1 VRYVR
6 SHSALVPEV
15 VIVLGSG
22 LGAIADELEGAVAIP
37 YADIPHFH
45 APGVAG
51 HPGRLVLGRLKGVP
65 AAVMQGWVV
74 FFLRGGWSSL
84 AAGVHVLFI
93 QPSET
98 ANQPDQSQPTDQL

>member
-6 SHSALVPEV
+6 SHSSLVPEV

-22 LGAIADELEGAVAIP
+22 LGAIADEMEDAVAIP

-51 HPGRLVLGRLKGVP
+51 HPGRLVLGRMKGVP
-65 AAVMQGWVV
+65 AAVMQGRFHYYEGHPMGECLFELVV
-74 FFLRGGWSSL
+74 FSV
-84 AAGVHVLFI
+84 GVWLVWTVRSTAQ
-93 QPSET
+93 QP
-98 ANQPDQSQPTDQL
+98 